1 MCLEVT
7 SPFLFPVGK
16 AVCRSSWLL
25 GEVREGSGSCGRC
38 GSSSG
43 VSRQLEYRDT
53 AGGPRNSSSFS
64 LHPCSCLLTG
74 PSGRAR
80 APRPAGEPGGS
91 GKDKPPPALLG
102 KTGEENSAPEMG
114 GTSTRNWLEE
124 PFPAQNLPA
133 DTPRVGSPSS
143 AGNLLGQGTSCVLI
157 FNTPLP
163 RSSRARWTVGVSR
176 LFPWESCCP
185 SWAEPACPQPVQL
198 SGHFIAPHKT
208 LWG

>member
-1 MCLEVT
+1 MGWKSSERSQCALKSLPPSFSQREK
-7 SPFLFPVGK
+7 LFAG
-16 AVCRSSWLL
+16 AL
-25 GEVREGSGSCGRC
+25 GYWGRVREGSGSCGRC

-91 GKDKPPPALLG
+91 GKDKPPSALLG
-102 KTGEENSAPEMG
+102 KTGEEDSAPEMG

-133 DTPRVGSPSS
+133 DPPRVGSPSS

-157 FNTPLP
+157 FNTH
-163 RSSRARWTVGVSR
+163 
-176 LFPWESCCP
+176 CP
-185 SWAEPACPQPVQL
+185 GPPEP
-198 SGHFIAPHKT
+198 G
-208 LWG
+208 G